1 MACKYCGGYTEK
13 GMSACHVCARRY
25 AVQKQKKPVRKGK
38 KTLSAVL
45 RSYMH
50 LIILL
55 STVLVLV
62 FSILNL
68 FGVLNVWV
76 NAVKDGEAVIGPMA
90 RKDLL
95 TVLKERGESFTPG
108 NMGNIFFGLFLLMAA
123 FVGALYSLKRMMGIP
138 LYGRFVGRYLGGF
151 GGPALIMGALGALG
165 SILQIVM
172 YAFCRWAYEDKGLV
186 VVHKIEIKVGVNWT
200 TWMLLVL
207 SIGLIVLDF
216 LARKKKKR

>member
-25 AVQKQKKPVRKGK
+25 AVPKRKAPAGKRK
-38 KTLSAVL
+38 KTLSSVL

-55 STVLVLV
+55 ATVFVLV

-68 FGVLNVWV
+68 FSVLNVWV
-76 NAVKDGEAVIGPMA
+76 NATKDGESVVGPMA
-90 RKDLL
+90 RTDLL
-95 TVLKERGESFTPG
+95 TVLTERGETFTPG
-108 NMGNIFFGLFLLMAA
+108 YMGNIIFGLFLLTAA

-138 LYGRFVGRYLGGF
+138 LYGRFVGRYLGAF
-151 GGPALIMGALGALG
+151 GGPALIMGALGMLG
-165 SILQIVM
+165 GILQIVM
-172 YAFCRWAYEDKGLV
+172 YAFCRWSYEEKGLV
-186 VVHKIEIKVGVNWT
+186 VVHKIEIRVGVNWT

-207 SIGLIVLDF
+207 SAALIALDI
-216 LARKKKKR
+216 LVRKKKK